1 MFLKAQSFPPATLSK
16 KCSLSEQINIR
27 GQTSVHISAPME
39 TLFIYAIPFKYG
51 KRTRNIYGKILF
63 FISLIYLYF
72 AGESKKRE

>member
-1 MFLKAQSFPPATLSK
+1 
-16 KCSLSEQINIR
+16 
-27 GQTSVHISAPME
+27 ME